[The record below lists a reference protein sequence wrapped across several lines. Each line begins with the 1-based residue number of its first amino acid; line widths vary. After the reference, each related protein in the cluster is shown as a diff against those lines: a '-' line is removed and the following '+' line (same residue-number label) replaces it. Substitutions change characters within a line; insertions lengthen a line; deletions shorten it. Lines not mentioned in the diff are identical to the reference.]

1 MHPHSCNREHHRK
14 RMDSSRERAASPMLP
29 ASHTIHVTRIPEPRT
44 PHFSSLPAAHSANPG
59 RRLVC
64 VVMPPDCLRARSQ
77 AGSRRQ
83 FEQVPR
89 GLVAG
94 MNGELADPDDA
105 IGPVRCESGTC
116 PVRVII
122 ASASLVRSFVLDY
135 ELVRRTLQ
143 ISTPG

>member
-1 MHPHSCNREHHRK
+1 MHPRSCNREHHRK
-14 RMDSSRERAASPMLP
+14 RMDSSRERGKSHAPRITYNP
-29 ASHTIHVTRIPEPRT
+29 CHPHPGASHTALLE
-44 PHFSSLPAAHSANPG
+44 SSSSAHSANPG

-64 VVMPPDCLRARSQ
+64 VMMPPDCLRARSQ

-94 MNGELADPDDA
+94 INGELADPADA
-105 IGPVRCESGTC
+105 IGRVRGESGTC

-122 ASASLVRSFVLDY
+122 AFASSVRSFVLDY
-135 ELVRRTLQ
+135 ALVRCTLQ